1 MEGGMAMKT
10 LRILT
15 AALAAS
21 VALSFGGI
29 AHAETGDVRI
39 ADQFGLSYLPVYVA
53 LKQHLFQKR
62 FEEAGLKDTKVTEL
76 KIASGAAANDA
87 LLSGNADLVLGGLT
101 GMYILH
107 DKTRG
112 TPLEVRGAVAI
123 CDSPIFLNT
132 INPRIKS
139 IKDLTRNDRV
149 AMTAAKGT
157 THSFIFQ
164 LAVAQAFGW
173 DNRHK
178 LDTLAVGMRHPDAT
192 VSLLNDR
199 EPRTHSST
207 VPYIFEELANPRVH
221 TIYNSYD
228 VVGGRETLIVAYTT
242 QKWKAANPKT
252 YLATVAAL
260 EDAMKFI
267 DSNKQAAAGIYVEHT
282 KAKFT
287 ADQVHK
293 WLQAKDDK
301 DRPMIYYSPAP
312 SRSLVLA
319 DYMYK
324 DKLLSRKP
332 SGWKD
337 YFWDNLYSLP
347 GS

>member
-1 MEGGMAMKT
+1 MKT
-10 LRILT
+10 LRVLT

-21 VALSFGGI
+21 VALSFAGI
-29 AHAETGDVRI
+29 ARAETGNVRI

-62 FEEAGLKDTKVTEL
+62 FEEAGLKGTKVTEL

-107 DKTRG
+107 GKTYG
-112 TPLEVRGAVAI
+112 TPLEVRGAAAI

-139 IKDLTRNDRV
+139 IKDLTSNDRV

-207 VPYIFEELANPRVH
+207 VPYIFEELANPHVH
-221 TIYNSYD
+221 T
-228 VVGGRETLIVAYTT
+228 
-242 QKWKAANPKT
+242 
-252 YLATVAAL
+252 
-260 EDAMKFI
+260 
-267 DSNKQAAAGIYVEHT
+267 
-282 KAKFT
+282 
-287 ADQVHK
+287 
-293 WLQAKDDK
+293 
-301 DRPMIYYSPAP
+301 
-312 SRSLVLA
+312 
-319 DYMYK
+319 
-324 DKLLSRKP
+324 
-332 SGWKD
+332 
-337 YFWDNLYSLP
+337 
-347 GS
+347 